1 MFFLQYVLLGSM
13 AIDGIAF
20 LFYRY
25 DFFVSSIKRF
35 KGHLPLLQRSA
46 SACSSRKYTSGAHQ
60 ETVSLFLAFLPFL
73 PFLSFLHRLVMV
85 GDADDGVVFTNDG
98 VRDGAS
104 VHVRQRIH
112 VHHFPER
119 LGQTTVVVVRTAS
132 AKAALSNG
140 GSNGRGHRRVL
151 FGMAGRIGGG
161 RRGGT
166 HGRFPSFKQNTGLP
180 VLLQC
185 ARTLFLLFLLRGKGT
200 GGTGGTGG
208 VVVVA
213 GASRYGWFDWRS
225 VQRNRDIIFLGLAT
239 TTINQK
245 SQVIETGVAK
255 AGLKESIVP

>member
-1 MFFLQYVLLGSM
+1 MFYVLLGSR
-13 AIDGIAF
+13 AIDGVVF
-20 LFYRY
+20 
-25 DFFVSSIKRF
+25 FFVLCIKRF

-46 SACSSRKYTSGAHQ
+46 TACSSRKDTSGAHQ
-60 ETVSLFLAFLPFL
+60 ETASLFLAFLPFL

-132 AKAALSNG
+132 AKAALANG
-140 GSNGRGHRRVL
+140 GSNRRGHRRVL
-151 FGMAGRIGGG
+151 FGTAGGVGGK

-166 HGRFPSFKQNTGLP
+166 HGRFTSFKQNTGLP

-185 ARTLFLLFLLRGKGT
+185 ARTLFLLFLLRRKGT
-200 GGTGGTGG
+200 GGAGGTGG
-208 VVVVA
+208 GAVVVVA
-213 GASRYGWFDWRS
+213 GASRYGWFDWCS
-225 VQRNRDIIFLGLAT
+225 VQSNRNVFFLGLAT
-239 TTINQK
+239 NNNKNKKKKKKKEQKNQ
-245 SQVIETGVAK
+245 SQVLVQELQK
-255 AGLKESIVP
+255 QD